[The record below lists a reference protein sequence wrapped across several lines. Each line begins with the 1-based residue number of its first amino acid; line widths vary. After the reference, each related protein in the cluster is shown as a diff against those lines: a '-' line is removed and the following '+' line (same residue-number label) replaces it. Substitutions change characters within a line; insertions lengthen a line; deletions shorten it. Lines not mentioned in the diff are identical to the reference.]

1 MGAIRLVSLIA
12 GALLIMAS
20 FSAFFTVNQTQQA
33 LVLQFGEPKRTIQ
46 EPGLAF
52 KLPFIQDVIY
62 YEKRVLSLI
71 PQDAEE
77 VILSDQKRLQ
87 VDAYARY
94 QIEDPLLFYQT
105 VRNELGARGRLEA
118 IIDSSV
124 RRALGRETLASI
136 LTGQRNDI
144 TRSIGEEVNASVSS
158 LGIRIIDVRLRRA
171 DYPTATSQN
180 IFNRMKSEREREA
193 NEFRATGEEEAQKIR
208 ADAEKTAGV
217 PAAKR
222 GQGLASEVALARH
235 DAPACGSGQRASVSS
250 SHVSFPGGLLP
261 PTAKSRSSNT
271 ASRAFMRGTR
281 SEGALVQAHE
291 RPASSRVSASTTAV
305 ASSIAPA
312 KSSRPPKDASA
323 TWPRR
328 GAAGIAHAVG
338 SALQRVPSKDSTLV
352 SASPPSDEN
361 PPATYM
367 RSPCTAA
374 PCCMRGSDN
383 LYLRRAPHYFD
394 FSSAASKRQSPSTPM
409 AQLNLSF
416 NVFGNSREISR
427 SQRLHQ
433 ATVMRG
439 SM

>member
-1 MGAIRLVSLIA
+1 MGATRLVSLIA
-12 GALLIMAS
+12 GAFLIVVS
-20 FSAFFTVNQTQQA
+20 LSAFFTVNQTQQA

-193 NEFRATGEEEAQKIR
+193 KEFRATGEEEAQKIR
-208 ADAEKTAGV
+208 ADAEKTRTVIISEAQRK
-217 PAAKR
+217 AQQTR
-222 GQGLASEVALARH
+222 GEGDGEAIKIYADSFGQ
-235 DAPACGSGQRASVSS
+235 DAEFFAFYRSMEAYR
-250 SHVSFPGGLLP
+250 
-261 PTAKSRSSNT
+261 KS
-271 ASRAFMRGTR
+271 
-281 SEGALVQAHE
+281 
-291 RPASSRVSASTTAV
+291 
-305 ASSIAPA
+305 I
-312 KSSRPPKDASA
+312 
-323 TWPRR
+323 
-328 GAAGIAHAVG
+328 
-338 SALQRVPSKDSTLV
+338 
-352 SASPPSDEN
+352 
-361 PPATYM
+361 
-367 RSPCTAA
+367 
-374 PCCMRGSDN
+374 
-383 LYLRRAPHYFD
+383 
-394 FSSAASKRQSPSTPM
+394 
-409 AQLNLSF
+409 
-416 NVFGNSREISR
+416 GNSD
-427 SQRLHQ
+427 
-433 ATVMRG
+433 T
-439 SM
+439 SMVLSPDSSFFRFFKDKSGDAQK